1 MLESKAKE
9 AQELPDAW
17 RVAYER
23 DKLGAPDYADPG
35 PERRAAKALAF
46 FIISGL
52 AFLALPGTFL
62 GVWNLI
68 LISSHRG
75 SAAASTAWIQAHGHA
90 QLFGWVGTFIL
101 GISLYVLP
109 KFRGRSPKSF
119 GTMWAV
125 GVLWVAGVAWRWWAG
140 VSGTGWR
147 LGLVASAV
155 LELAAYA
162 LSQYVLVFA
171 TEKRKNGRSLPVDL
185 GSWLGLAGFG
195 ALGVALIMNL
205 VLSAELALHGSS
217 PVFSPRADRA
227 FLLVALWGF
236 TVPMAWGYSTRFV
249 TIFLGLRPPLQRAAP
264 WLSAAVALLVILAL
278 AGRFLVADALAL
290 AETLAAIWTLRVYH
304 PTLRPPKV
312 IGVYRHYPQF
322 VLMSFAWLVIGA
334 ALGLAA
340 DLAPSASGLG
350 GASRHAVTVG
360 FLATLI
366 FCIGPRILPAFLGGR
381 ELAGTGL
388 MAAALW
394 LLNAGCLLR
403 VSSEAVAY
411 SPAGLAGPAGLAWK
425 LLPVSAFLELGA
437 VTLFV
442 MNLGLTLMR
451 PMPAWFTPDGVKPS
465 LTLYWY
471 VTAFPETRDLL
482 ISSGIRTLAW
492 VRHPPRTLTLAEA
505 AEADGADVDKA
516 LTRLRDFFGRRQ
528 PVRAGR

>member
-1 MLESKAKE
+1 VLESKAKVVG
-9 AQELPDAW
+9 ELPEVWQA
-17 RVAYER
+17 AYAR
-23 DKLGAPDYADPG
+23 DRLGPPDYADPG

-46 FIISGL
+46 FILFGL
-52 AFLALPGTFL
+52 VFLALPGTFL

-68 LISSHRG
+68 LISIHRG
-75 SAAASTAWIQAHGHA
+75 AGAASTAWIQAHGHA

-101 GISLYVLP
+101 GISLYALP
-109 KFRGRSPKSF
+109 KFRGRSPKRF

-125 GVLWVAGVAWRWWAG
+125 GVLWVTGVAWRWWVG
-140 VSGTGWR
+140 VSTAGWR

-155 LELAAYA
+155 LELAAYT

-171 TEKRKNGRSLPVDL
+171 AGKSENGRGLPADL

-205 VLSAELALHGSS
+205 VLAVQLALGGTS
-217 PVFSPRADRA
+217 PVYPPRADRA

-249 TIFLGLRPPLQRAAP
+249 TVFLGLRPPVHRAAP
-264 WLSAAVALLVILAL
+264 WLCAAVVLLVISAV
-278 AGRFLVADALAL
+278 AGRFLVADSLAL
-290 AETLAAIWTLRVYH
+290 AETLAAIWTLRVFQ
-304 PTLRPPKV
+304 PSLRPPKV
-312 IGVYRHYPQF
+312 IGVYHRYPQF
-322 VLMSFAWLVIGA
+322 VLVAFAWLVIGA

-340 DLAPSASGLG
+340 DLVPGATGLG

-366 FCIGPRILPAFLGGR
+366 FSIGPRILPAFLGGR
-381 ELAGTGL
+381 ELAGAGL

-394 LLNAGCLLR
+394 LLNTGCLLR

-411 SPAGLAGPAGLAWK
+411 SAGGLAWK
-425 LLPVSAFLELGA
+425 LLPVSALLELSA
-437 VTLFV
+437 VTVFV
-442 MNLGLTLMR
+442 INLGLTLAR

-465 LTLYWY
+465 LAVYWY
-471 VTAFPETRDLL
+471 VTSFPETRDLL
-482 ISSGIRTLAW
+482 ISSGIRTLAR
-492 VRHPPRTLTLAEA
+492 VRRLPRTLTLAEA
-505 AEADGADVDKA
+505 AEADGAEVERVLA
-516 LTRLRDFFGRRQ
+516 RLRDFFGRRQ

>member
-1 MLESKAKE
+1 VRETTAE
-9 AQELPDAW
+9 QIHELPEVWQA
-17 RVAYER
+17 AYAR

-46 FIISGL
+46 FILSGL
-52 AFLALPGTFL
+52 VFLALPGTFL

-68 LISSHRG
+68 LISSHRVAG
-75 SAAASTAWIQAHGHA
+75 AASTAWIQAHGHA

-109 KFRGRSPKSF
+109 KFRGRSPKRF
-119 GTMWAV
+119 GNMWAV
-125 GVLWVAGVAWRWWAG
+125 GVLWVAGVAWRWWTG
-140 VSGTGWR
+140 VSGMDWR

-162 LSQYVLVFA
+162 LSQYVLLFGA
-171 TEKRKNGRSLPVDL
+171 EKKANGRNLPADL

-195 ALGVALIMNL
+195 ALGVALVMNL
-205 VLSAELALHGSS
+205 VISLELALHGTS
-217 PVFSPRADRA
+217 PVYPPRADRA

-236 TVPMAWGYSTRFV
+236 TVPVAWGYSTRFV
-249 TIFLGLRPPLQRAAP
+249 TVFLGLRPPLHRAGP
-264 WLSAAVALLVILAL
+264 WLCAAVALLVISAL
-278 AGRFLVADALAL
+278 AGRFLLADFLAL

-304 PTLRPPKV
+304 PNLRPPKV
-312 IGVYRHYPQF
+312 IGVYRRYPQF
-322 VLMSFAWLVIGA
+322 VLMAFAWLAIGA

-340 DLAPSASGLG
+340 DLAPDASGLG

-366 FCIGPRILPAFLGGR
+366 FAIGPRILPAFLGGR
-381 ELAGTGL
+381 ELAGAGM

-411 SPAGLAGPAGLAWK
+411 SAGGLAWK
-425 LLPVSAFLELGA
+425 LLPVSALLELGA
-437 VTLFV
+437 VTVFV
-442 MNLGLTLMR
+442 INLGLTLAR

-471 VTAFPETRDLL
+471 VTSFPETRDLL
-482 ISSGIRTLAW
+482 ISSGIRTLAK

-505 AEADGADVDKA
+505 AEADAADVDRVLA
-516 LTRLRDFFGRRQ
+516 RLRDFFGRRQ
-528 PVRAGR
+528 PLRAGR